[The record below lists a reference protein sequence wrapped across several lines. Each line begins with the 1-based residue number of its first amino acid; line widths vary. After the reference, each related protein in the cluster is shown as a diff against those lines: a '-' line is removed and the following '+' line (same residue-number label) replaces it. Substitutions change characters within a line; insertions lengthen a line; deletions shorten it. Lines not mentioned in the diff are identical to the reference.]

1 MLNKEKSRFAS
12 GKTKLSVIIIVT
24 FFVCL
29 QTNIFSQAMDW
40 EYPVVKGNGR
50 IHRLPD
56 AAVQPDKSLEYKVLF
71 GIIHPSEKPEQ
82 VSVGLDHV
90 ARFIN
95 LLSTA
100 SMNGSNYKLAV
111 IVGGPAV
118 PLVMD
123 NDNYKAKYGV
133 DNPNTALIK
142 TLKENGVELYV
153 CGQSLGDFSVNQETV
168 DKNFTTALSF
178 MVTTTTYQLKGY
190 SSLLIF

>member
-1 MLNKEKSRFAS
+1 MKTKTSIILFIFFICSAS
-12 GKTKLSVIIIVT
+12 G
-24 FFVCL
+24 
-29 QTNIFSQAMDW
+29 IFAQAMDW
-40 EYPVVKGNGR
+40 EYPVVKGYGR
-50 IHRLPD
+50 IHRLTD

-71 GIIHPSEKPEQ
+71 GIIHPSEKPDQ
-82 VSVGLDHV
+82 PSIGLDHV

-100 SMNGSNYKLAV
+100 NMNAANYKLAV

-118 PLVMD
+118 TLVMD
-123 NDNYKAKYGV
+123 NENYKAKFGV
-133 DNPNTALIK
+133 DNPNIALMK

-153 CGQSLGDFSVNQETV
+153 CGQSLGDFEVKQETV

-178 MVTTTTYQLKGY
+178 MVVTTTYQLKGY